1 MKQHRIIRF
10 SGLFLLLGVLFGLAA
25 CNDWTE
31 MEAVDNN
38 VKKPWEQDPALWAE
52 YTAALRDYKKSEH
65 FIVYARLHNSPAPA
79 ASEKDFMRCLP
90 DSLDIVALTNADN
103 FSRYD
108 AEDMAVMREKGT
120 KVLWQVDYAGRAA
133 EFADAAK
140 LGAWLDRVV
149 SSVAANGMDG
159 YSFTT
164 DPLATDATARIVEKF
179 AAAKS
184 EGQLLVFEGN
194 PLSLA
199 AADHPK
205 VDFIALDTEKLEN
218 VQEVKLQVLNATGYA
233 GIAPEKLLLA
243 AEISAPLL
251 DEDRTEFA
259 AVDEMSRRVIEFGP
273 LGGLAAYNI
282 SEDYY
287 HAEMNYQTIRGA
299 IQTLNPAK

>member
-1 MKQHRIIRF
+1 MNKRK
-10 SGLFLLLGVLFGLAA
+10 LLALVLTGVMAISTLAG
-25 CNDWTE
+25 CGSSDTKTS
-31 MEAVDNN
+31 DTD
-38 VKKPWEQDPALWAE
+38 VK
-52 YTAALRDYKKSEH
+52 
-65 FIVYARLHNSPAPA
+65 
-79 ASEKDFMRCLP
+79 ASETAETSDKNVLRVGMECAYAPFNWTQDSDTTP
-90 DSLDIVALTNADN
+90 DGSKAVPIYGSDYYAYGYDVAVAQKLADEMGMDLEVHKVEWSSIGISLDAGD
-103 FSRYD
+103 YD
-108 AEDMAVMREKGT
+108 VIIAGMGKTAERE
-120 KVLWQVDYAGRAA
+120 A
-133 EFADAAK
+133 
-140 LGAWLDRVV
+140 
-149 SSVAANGMDG
+149 S
-159 YSFTT
+159 YSFTEPYYYR
-164 DPLATDATARIVEKF
+164 DNCIVVKKGS
-179 AAAKS
+179 AY
-184 EGQLLVFEGN
+184 N

-199 AADHPK
+199 AADRPK

-282 SEDYY
+282 SGDYY

>member
-1 MKQHRIIRF
+1 
-10 SGLFLLLGVLFGLAA
+10 
-25 CNDWTE
+25 

-65 FIVYARLHNSPAPA
+65 FIVYARLHNSPEPA

-159 YSFTT
+159 YSFTGIPNAG
-164 DPLATDATARIVEKF
+164 DPAAVQ
-179 AAAKS
+179 AAALIVSKLS
-184 EGQLLVFEGN
+184 ADESKLLVFEGN
-194 PLSLA
+194 PLFVAGPCEGGLFHPRHRENRRCRRRE
-199 AADHPK
+199 AADTQRHGLRGRSGFETP
-205 VDFIALDTEKLEN
+205 
-218 VQEVKLQVLNATGYA
+218 A
-233 GIAPEKLLLA
+233 GGRGR
-243 AEISAPLL
+243 SAPQG
-251 DEDRTEFA
+251 
-259 AVDEMSRRVIEFGP
+259 RRPRGVCRRRGDVAPRDSLRSVVRI
-273 LGGLAAYNI
+273 GGLQHRQRLLQCGHELQNDPSGHPDA
-282 SEDYY
+282 
-287 HAEMNYQTIRGA
+287 
-299 IQTLNPAK
+299 

>member
-65 FIVYARLHNSPAPA
+65 FIIYARLHNSPEPA

-159 YSFTT
+159 YSFTGIPNAG
-164 DPLATDATARIVEKF
+164 DPAAVQ
-179 AAAKS
+179 AAALIVSKLS
-184 EGQLLVFEGN
+184 ADESKLLVFEGN
-194 PLSLA
+194 PLFVA
-199 AADHPK
+199 EADRAK
-205 VDFIALDTEKLEN
+205 VDYFILDTEKTED
-218 VQEVKLQVLNATGYA
+218 VGDVKLQIL
-233 GIAPEKLLLA
+233 K
-243 AEISAPLL
+243 
-251 DEDRTEFA
+251 DRKS
-259 AVDEMSRRVIEFGP
+259 VV
-273 LGGLAAYNI
+273 
-282 SEDYY
+282 
-287 HAEMNYQTIRGA
+287 
-299 IQTLNPAK
+299 

>member
-1 MKQHRIIRF
+1 MPIWI
-10 SGLFLLLGVLFGLAA
+10 GLSPPSPPTA
-25 CNDWTE
+25 WT
-31 MEAVDNN
+31 
-38 VKKPWEQDPALWAE
+38 
-52 YTAALRDYKKSEH
+52 
-65 FIVYARLHNSPAPA
+65 
-79 ASEKDFMRCLP
+79 
-90 DSLDIVALTNADN
+90 
-103 FSRYD
+103 
-108 AEDMAVMREKGT
+108 
-120 KVLWQVDYAGRAA
+120 
-133 EFADAAK
+133 
-140 LGAWLDRVV
+140 
-149 SSVAANGMDG
+149 G

-164 DPLATDATARIVEKF
+164 DPLATDATARIVEKL

-199 AADHPK
+199 AADRPK

-282 SEDYY
+282 SGDYY